1 MVASRVFALLLLL
14 ILAASL
20 PASPVAAQDRQQR
33 QEEAEDYFKKWLTT
47 DVKYIIRDEERSVFL
62 KLSTPEE
69 KEAFI
74 EQFWYRRDYNPR
86 TKVNEFKEEHYRRI
100 AFANERFQSGKP
112 GWMTDRGR
120 VYIVQGEPDYI
131 ERHPSG
137 GSYERKF
144 KEGGGRTFTYPFEV
158 WYYQHIEGM
167 GGDIELEF
175 VDPSFSGEYRL
186 ALRPEEKDMLLHISG
201 AAPTIWEILQQDSGR
216 VDRPYFNP
224 ALERDSGYLAER
236 GYSARDTPFA
246 RYSRFAMA
254 TKAPEIKFADL
265 REVVTANI
273 TYNDLPFEIRADF
286 VRLSDREV
294 LVPVTVQLQNK
305 DLTFDFKNGVYM
317 AKVNIYGVIKSMVNR
332 VVAEFEDTVVA
343 EYSPQGLD
351 KGRLIKSLY
360 QKVTILDAG
369 HRYRLDVVVKDQNSR
384 RAGVLQTG
392 LVVPKFNRQDRLM
405 TSSLILSK
413 VIEDAPK
420 DADPNERFIIGDLK
434 IFPNVGDTFYPGE
447 EVGAYLQVYNVELDQ
462 ASQQPNV
469 RIRYLIRKGGQV
481 VKEVE
486 DKGETIQY
494 FSSRRMVL
502 VHHLSLG
509 DLEEGRYNFQIE
521 VEDLIGQRKV
531 EQKGTFNIIPSPL
544 QQTED

>member
-1 MVASRVFALLLLL
+1 MVAYRIAALLLFLVP
-14 ILAASL
+14 ATAL
-20 PASPVAAQDRQQR
+20 PASPLLAQDRQQR
-33 QEEAEDYFKKWLTT
+33 QEEAEDYFKKWLAT
-47 DVKYIIRDEERSVFL
+47 DVKYIITDEERSVFQ

-86 TKVNEFKEEHYRRI
+86 TKANEFKEEHYRRI

-120 VYIVQGEPDYI
+120 VYIAQGEPDYI

-137 GSYERKF
+137 GNYQRKF
-144 KEGGGRTFTYPFEV
+144 TEGGGRTFAYPFEV
-158 WYYQHIEGM
+158 WFYQYIEGM
-167 GGDIELEF
+167 GGDVELEF

-186 ALRPEEKDMLLHISG
+186 ALRPEEKDMLLYISG
-201 AAPTIWEILQQDSGR
+201 AAPTIWEILGQDSGR
-216 VDRPYFNP
+216 VDRPFFDRSR
-224 ALERDSGYLAER
+224 ERNSSFLAER

-254 TKAPEIKFADL
+254 MRAPEIKFADL

-273 TYNDLPFEIRADF
+273 TYNDLPFEVRSDF
-286 VRLSDREV
+286 VRLSDKEV
-294 LVPVTVQLQNK
+294 LVPVTIQMENK
-305 DLTFDFKNGVYM
+305 DLTFDLKNGVYM

-332 VVAEFEDTVVA
+332 VITEFEDTVVA
-343 EYSPQGLD
+343 EYSPQD
-351 KGRLIKSLY
+351 VAKGRLIKSLY

-369 HRYRLDVVVKDQNSR
+369 HRYRLDVVLKDQNSR
-384 RAGVLQTG
+384 RAGVVQSG
-392 LVVPKFNRQDRLM
+392 LIVPKFNKQDQLM

-413 VIEDAPK
+413 VIEEAPK
-420 DADPNERFIIGDLK
+420 DADPNQRFIIGDLK

-447 EVGAYLQVYNVELDQ
+447 EVGAYLQIYNVVLDQ
-462 ASQQPNV
+462 SSQLPNV
-469 RIRYLIRKGGQV
+469 RIRYLIRKGDQL
-481 VKEVE
+481 VKEVV

-494 FSSRRMVL
+494 FSPRRMVL

-509 DLEEGRYNFQIE
+509 ELEVGRYNFQIE
-521 VEDLIGQRKV
+521 LEDLIGQRKV
-531 EQKGTFNIIPSPL
+531 VQKGVFHIIPPPL
-544 QQTED
+544 QQTEE